1 MPAHRVL
8 HDMYRA
14 GHLLADPGAS
24 GAIRATQD
32 LQLCE
37 MVSLGVETR
46 TLTTPTKAGIRF
58 VLRLKTDGGTVTVT
72 AAGGLNSSLETEATF
87 ADQDDFLSLISVST
101 ATGFRWEILEG
112 NVGTVLSSNTPSH
125 TPSHTVSN
133 TPSRTPSHTASHTP
147 SHTPSHTVSHTP
159 SHTASH
165 TPS

>member
-24 GAIRATQD
+24 GTIRATQD

-37 MVSLGVETR
+37 MVSATTESR
-46 TLTTPTKAGIRF
+46 TLANPTKAGIRF

-72 AAGGLNSSLETEATF
+72 AAGGLNSSLETQATF
-87 ADQDDFLSLISVST
+87 ADQDDFLSLLSVTT
-101 ATGFRWEILEG
+101 ATGFRWETLEG
-112 NVGTVLSSNTPSH
+112 NTGVVISSATPSH
-125 TPSHTVSN
+125 TPSHTVSH
-133 TPSRTPSHTASHTP
+133 TVSSTPSHTVSHTP

-159 SHTASH
+159 SRTPSH
-165 TPS
+165 TSS